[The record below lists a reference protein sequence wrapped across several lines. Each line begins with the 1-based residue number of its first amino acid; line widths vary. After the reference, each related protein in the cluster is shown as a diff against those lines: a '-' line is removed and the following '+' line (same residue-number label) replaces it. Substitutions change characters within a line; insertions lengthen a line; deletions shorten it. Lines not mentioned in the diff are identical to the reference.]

1 MDKKDYYEVL
11 GVSRN
16 AGLEEIKS
24 AYRKKAMQYH
34 PDRNQG
40 DKESEEMFKLA
51 AEAYEVLS
59 DSDKRARYDRF
70 GFDGVRGAGG
80 QQGFNDVSDIFS
92 HFGDIFGGSIFGDF
106 FGGGSSR
113 QGSRGRRRPIGEP
126 GSDIKIRIALT
137 LGEIAEGVT
146 KKVKVRAY
154 QTCSTCQG
162 TGSHEGAG
170 YTTCTHCNGQGEIR
184 QVTKTFLG
192 QIVNVAACPTCNG
205 SGQMIKDKCHEC
217 RGEGRVDGEHTV
229 EVNIPAGVEEGQYLS
244 VENKG
249 HAGKRGGP
257 AGELYVIFE
266 EKPHPFFKRVGND
279 IHYNLKIP
287 FTLAALGGEIE
298 VPTIS
303 GTGKKIEIESGTQ
316 PGSHITLKNMG
327 IPYLER
333 STKGSEIINIDIAV
347 PKKLNSREKELLKEL
362 FVSENFVISKSDKKG
377 KDFFD
382 KVKDIF
388 TD

>member
-1 MDKKDYYEVL
+1 
-11 GVSRN
+11 
-16 AGLEEIKS
+16 
-24 AYRKKAMQYH
+24 
-34 PDRNQG
+34 
-40 DKESEEMFKLA
+40 
-51 AEAYEVLS
+51 
-59 DSDKRARYDRF
+59 
-70 GFDGVRGAGG
+70 
-80 QQGFNDVSDIFS
+80 
-92 HFGDIFGGSIFGDF
+92 
-106 FGGGSSR
+106 
-113 QGSRGRRRPIGEP
+113 
-126 GSDIKIRIALT
+126 
-137 LGEIAEGVT
+137 
-146 KKVKVRAY
+146 
-154 QTCSTCQG
+154 
-162 TGSHEGAG
+162 
-170 YTTCTHCNGQGEIR
+170 
-184 QVTKTFLG
+184 
-192 QIVNVAACPTCNG
+192 
-205 SGQMIKDKCHEC
+205 
-217 RGEGRVDGEHTV
+217 
-229 EVNIPAGVEEGQYLS
+229 
-244 VENKG
+244 
-249 HAGKRGGP
+249 
-257 AGELYVIFE
+257 
-266 EKPHPFFKRVGND
+266 VGND